1 MAYQALEVNRDG
13 AIAWLTLNR
22 PQTLN
27 ALNAAMVD
35 ELHDYLRELYHD
47 RKTRVVVMRG
57 AGRAFCAGLDLKEQ
71 SGRLARPAARP
82 GVVRGKS
89 LLLPPLVSK
98 GVSTFQVLTLLHNI
112 HRLKFRACLWARNFA
127 WCSGRTRFCANVV

>member
-22 PQTLN
+22 PQALN
-27 ALNAAMVD
+27 ALNAVMVD

-57 AGRAFCAGLDLKEQ
+57 QAERFAQGSISRSRA
-71 SGRLARPAARP
+71 AAAA
-82 GVVRGKS
+82 
-89 LLLPPLVSK
+89 
-98 GVSTFQVLTLLHNI
+98 ST
-112 HRLKFRACLWARNFA
+112 
-127 WCSGRTRFCANVV
+127 